1 VTVASEGQVAY
12 GTVAGRWVLAATV
25 GGSSVAFLDATVVNV
40 ALPSI
45 GRDLGAGLSG
55 LQWTLDAYLVS
66 LTALLLLGGSL
77 GDRYGRR
84 RVYLSGLGAFAT
96 ASVLCGLAPTTTALV
111 AARAL
116 QGVGAALLVPGS
128 LAILSATFRRQDRS
142 RAVGA
147 WSGLAALSGAIGP
160 FIGGWL
166 VEAASWRLVF
176 LVNLPVALVTA
187 VVVLRHVPESRD
199 PGATGRPDVA
209 GALAASLG
217 LAGCAY
223 ALIEAPHGMRPS
235 VALAAAVGLGG
246 LVAFLLV
253 ETRRPD
259 PMLPLG
265 IFRSR
270 QFAGAN
276 ATTLAVYFG
285 LGGATFLLVLQLQT
299 VLGYSPVGA
308 GASLLPVTALML
320 ALSSRAGAL
329 AQRVGPRLPMAV
341 GPLVVATGLLLFRRV
356 EPGASYVESVLPA
369 ALVFGSG
376 LVLTVAPLTAAVL
389 AAVDDSHVG
398 VASGVNNAVARLG
411 GLLAVA
417 LLPTLAGLDPGST
430 SPADFSA
437 GFARAMTIAATACLA
452 GGAVAFATIRRSTAV
467 PAVTQAG
474 VDHPCHHPCVTER
487 AVA

>member
-1 VTVASEGQVAY
+1 MPGTQIAY
-12 GTVAGRWVLAATV
+12 GTTAGRWVLAATV

-45 GRDLGAGLSG
+45 SGDLEAGLSG

-84 RVYLSGLGAFAT
+84 RVYLIGLAGFTA
-96 ASVLCGLAPTTTALV
+96 ASVLCGLAPSISALV

-128 LAILSATFRRQDRS
+128 LAILSASFRPQDRS

-147 WSGLAALSGAIGP
+147 WSGLAALAGAIGP
-160 FIGGWL
+160 FVGGWL

-176 LVNLPVALVTA
+176 LVNVPVALATA
-187 VVVLRHVPESRD
+187 AAVARHVPESRD
-199 PGATGRPDVA
+199 PQATGRPDLP
-209 GALAASLG
+209 GALAASAG

-223 ALIEAPHGMRPS
+223 ALIEAPGGMRPG
-235 VALAAAVGLGG
+235 VVLAAAVGLGG
-246 LVAFLLV
+246 LAAFLV
-253 ETRRPD
+253 IEGRRPD
-259 PMLPLG
+259 PMLPLE

-285 LGGATFLLVLQLQT
+285 LGGAIFLLVLQLQT
-299 VLGYSPVGA
+299 VLGYSPLEA

-320 ALSSRAGAL
+320 VLSSRAGAL
-329 AQRVGPRLPMAV
+329 AQRVGPRLPMTL
-341 GPLVVATGLLLFRRV
+341 GPLSVAAGLLLFRRV
-356 EPGASYVESVLPA
+356 EPGASYVEAVLPA
-369 ALVFGSG
+369 AIVFGSG

-389 AAVDDSHVG
+389 VAVDERHLG

-417 LLPTLAGLDPGST
+417 LLPTLSGIDPGSA
-430 SPADFSA
+430 SAADFSA
-437 GFARAMTIAATACLA
+437 GFARAMTIAATACAA
-452 GGAVAFATIRRSTAV
+452 GGVVAFATIRRSTPV
-467 PAVTQAG
+467 PAVTQAS
-474 VDHPCHHPCVTER
+474 VDQPCHHPCVAER
-487 AVA
+487 EVA

>member
-1 VTVASEGQVAY
+1 MPEAQVAY
-12 GTVAGRWVLAATV
+12 GTSAGRWVLAATV

-45 GRDLGAGLSG
+45 SRDLGAGLSG
-55 LQWTLDAYLVS
+55 LQWILDAYLVS
-66 LTALLLLGGSL
+66 LTSLLLLGGSL

-84 RVYLSGLGAFAT
+84 RVYLIGLASFTT
-96 ASVLCGLAPTTTALV
+96 ASVLCGLAPSTSALV
-111 AARAL
+111 AARVL

-128 LAILSATFRRQDRS
+128 LAILSATFRPQDRS

-160 FIGGWL
+160 FVGGWL

-176 LVNLPVALVTA
+176 LVNLPVALATAAA
-187 VVVLRHVPESRD
+187 VVRHVPESRD
-199 PGATGRPDVA
+199 PQATGRPDVP

-223 ALIEAPHGMRPS
+223 ALIEAPGGMRPG
-235 VALAAAVGLGG
+235 VVLAAALGFGG
-246 LVAFLLV
+246 LAAFLV
-253 ETRRPD
+253 IEDRRPH
-259 PMLPLG
+259 PMLPLE

-285 LGGATFLLVLQLQT
+285 LGGAIFLLVLQLQI
-299 VLGYSPVGA
+299 VLGYSPLEA

-320 ALSSRAGAL
+320 VLSSRAGVL
-329 AQRVGPRLPMAV
+329 AQRVGPRLPMTV
-341 GPLVVATGLLLFRRV
+341 GPLLVAAGLLLFRRV
-356 EPGASYVESVLPA
+356 EPGASYVEAVLPA
-369 ALVFGSG
+369 AIVFGSG
-376 LVLTVAPLTAAVL
+376 LVLTVAPLTSAVL
-389 AAVDDSHVG
+389 VAVDERHLG

-417 LLPTLAGLDPGST
+417 VLPALAGLDPGSA
-430 SPADFSA
+430 SPAAVSA
-437 GFARAMTIAATACLA
+437 GFARAMTIAAAACAA
-452 GGAVAFATIRRSTAV
+452 GGVVAFATIRRSTPV
-467 PAVTQAG
+467 PAVTQAS
-474 VDHPCHHPCVTER
+474 VDQPCHHPCVTER